1 MPNLLFTVLQHV
13 LEDPAH
19 LTQSMESAVKMCWLR
34 LSKGKTSRVTFK
46 QLIEILAPL
55 VHRDQQTFV
64 HVMRTNVR
72 LFRSDG
78 QLLTALKD
86 SAQRSEEAAK
96 TATEIGKTPLLV
108 VDPDVD
114 TDGAEERREK
124 DLNEKVE
131 KDKEEKDKTHIV
143 LTPRPSNCVSASQTP
158 VSATSSKRQKT
169 AHSDTPTGS
178 ASTNAAA
185 VPSSSSNSSSSS
197 SSNSMAVGLKTP
209 SKSAL
214 KDRRRKPLD
223 VSTPHHVPV
232 PVTVAQAV
240 VEELLGLAVSQWARL
255 QSLNAYY
262 ASVTGDVSALSN
274 GDSVKT
280 LDPESSTPF
289 SLPPAPCHLTIAEIM
304 LVVGD
309 LVSVV
314 PGLATCV
321 HR

>member
-64 HVMRTNVR
+64 QVMRTNVR

-86 SAQRSEEAAK
+86 SAQRSEEAAM

-108 VDPDVD
+108 ADSDVN

-124 DLNEKVE
+124 EAKEKLE
-131 KDKEEKDKTHIV
+131 KDKEEKEKANIV
-143 LTPRPSNCVSASQTP
+143 LTPRPSISASASQTP

-169 AHSDTPTGS
+169 AHSDTATGG
-178 ASTNAAA
+178 ASTNSAAL
-185 VPSSSSNSSSSS
+185 PSSISNSSSS

-209 SKSAL
+209 SKSAF
-214 KDRRRKPLD
+214 KDRRRKSMD
-223 VSTPHHVPV
+223 VSTPHHVPI
-232 PVTVAQAV
+232 PITVAQAV

-262 ASVTGDVSALSN
+262 ASVTGDVSALSD
-274 GDSVKT
+274 GDSAKT